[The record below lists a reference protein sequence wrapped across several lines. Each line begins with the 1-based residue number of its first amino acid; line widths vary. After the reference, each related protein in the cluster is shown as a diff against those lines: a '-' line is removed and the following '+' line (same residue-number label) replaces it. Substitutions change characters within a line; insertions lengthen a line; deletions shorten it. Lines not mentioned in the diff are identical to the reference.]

1 MKLTNNFVIY
11 KEEAKELA
19 NAINPNYV
27 GCQEAKA
34 FFEKVAK
41 SRHTFTKPFSQLPT
55 AVKYLFNY
63 KYANYDD
70 TINHPIISAYYA
82 RYLKAFK
89 LNENLRVWVSNQQN
103 YYNNCLRTLFEE
115 TVECQVPT
123 TEGDTEFF
131 PTQAECI
138 DAYIQLSINLA
149 NDHMCPCGYFTTRKK
164 LIKIWCLRHKIED
177 REFGSQKYLLSCFDS
192 AVDKR
197 MAVLD
202 LERKERH
209 DD

>member
-19 NAINPNYV
+19 NAINLNYA

-55 AVKYLFNY
+55 TVKYLFNY
-63 KYANYDD
+63 KYTNYDD
-70 TINHPIISAYYA
+70 IINHPIISTYYT

-115 TVECQVPT
+115 TVEYKVST

-138 DAYIQLSINLA
+138 DAYIQLSNHLE
-149 NDHMCPCGYFTTRKK
+149 NDLMCPYNYFTTRKK
-164 LIKIWCLRHKIED
+164 LIKIWCLRYKIEN
-177 REFGSQKYLLSCFDS
+177 REFGSQKYLISQFKYY
-192 AVDKR
+192 VNMRKH
-197 MAVLD
+197 VL
-202 LERKERH
+202 EAEKE
-209 DD
+209 